1 MSGNSIDVAI
11 VGGGLA
17 GGLIALALYRERP
30 ELRISLIESGKM
42 IGGNHR
48 WSWFDSDLD
57 LAGRAL
63 LDTFRQN
70 EWDEGYDV
78 AFPKYRRTLKTGYR
92 SMSSADFHEG
102 LARVLPADMLR
113 LGYRADEVD
122 ARGVTLSDGERI
134 NARTVIDCRSFTLSP
149 HLRGGWQIFMGRQV
163 RLAEPHGLSRPT
175 IMDASVDQV
184 APYGNDGA
192 YRFVYVLPLSAHDVF
207 IEDTYY
213 ADDAKLDRSALS
225 GRIDGYARQHGWN
238 DGDIVGHEHGLLPVL
253 TGGDFAA
260 YQNDTRIEGVA
271 IAGARGGFVHPLTSY
286 TMVIAVENALAIAA
300 EADLT
305 GPQLAALF
313 ETRARRHWQR
323 TAYYRLLARMLFFA
337 TKPER
342 RVDIFQRFY
351 TLHEGLIERF
361 YAARSTA
368 RDKVRVL
375 WGKPPVSIPS
385 AMAALFKRGEPL
397 KTNSDTENSE

>member
-1 MSGNSIDVAI
+1 MSGHNIDVAI

-17 GGLIALALYRERP
+17 GGLIALALFRERP
-30 ELRISLIESGKM
+30 ELRVTLIEAGKT

-57 LAGRAL
+57 DAGHAL
-63 LDTFRQN
+63 LDAFRQN

-78 AFPKYRRTLKTGYR
+78 AFPKYSRTLKTPYR
-92 SMSSADFHEG
+92 SMLSADFHEG
-102 LARVLPADMLR
+102 LTRLLPPENLR
-113 LGYRADEVD
+113 LGCRAKDID

-134 NARTVIDCRSFTLSP
+134 DARTVIDCRSFQPSQ

-163 RLAEPHGLSRPT
+163 RLHEPHGLSRPT
-175 IMDASVDQV
+175 IMDADVDQV
-184 APYGNDGA
+184 APYGNGGA
-192 YRFVYVLPLSAHDVF
+192 YRFVYTLPLSAHDVF

-213 ADDAKLDRSALS
+213 ADEAKLDRGALS
-225 GRIDGYARQHGWN
+225 SRIDSYARQHGWD
-238 DGDIVGHEHGLLPVL
+238 DGEIVGHEHGLLPVL

-260 YQNDTRIEGVA
+260 YQNEIRIDGVA

-313 ETRARRHWQR
+313 EARARRHWQK
-323 TAYYRLLARMLFFA
+323 TGYYRLLARMLFFA
-337 TKPER
+337 AKPER
-342 RVDIFQRFY
+342 RVDVFQRFY
-351 TLHEGLIERF
+351 TLRERLIERF
-361 YAARSTA
+361 YAARSPL
-368 RDKVRVL
+368 RDKARVL
-375 WGKPPVSIPS
+375 WGKPPVTIPRAIA
-385 AMAALFKRGEPL
+385 AMFRRGEPL
-397 KTNSDTENSE
+397 TVKSQTEKPE